1 MEAALGLAKSLLTLK
16 RYAEVVP
23 EMQRVIQLDPI
34 NPQPHFHLSQA
45 FLGLG
50 DKEKAQQE
58 TETFRQLNQQRMLRR
73 DHEGGRELPAK

>member
-1 MEAALGLAKSLLTLK
+1 
-16 RYAEVVP
+16 
-23 EMQRVIQLDPI
+23 MQRVIQMDPI

-73 DHEGGRELPAK
+73 DHEGGRELPRDEGHISGK